1 MENLKKPFM
10 TVEEQIDKLEGRGL
24 SVVDRKS
31 TYDKLLHNNYYT
43 VINGYKLPF
52 LAQKSEK
59 ASDQDAKDIDE
70 KYIEGASFDELFAL
84 YLFDC
89 NLRALLLKYILK
101 IEHQLK
107 SVISHCFAK
116 NHKDERYPDYLKS
129 ENFDVDL
136 NKEVKGKKEKQYESF
151 CKHINEEFDR
161 QIANS
166 NEMLIH
172 YQEKYGNIPPWI
184 LVSIFS
190 FGILRAFYYCLS
202 NKEQNEI
209 SRFFGLKPDELNS
222 YLAALN
228 IYRNACAHDERVYN
242 LKLKS
247 KVIRKN
253 EIGTKLEYNKVYV
266 VILILKDM
274 LDASSFMTFYSEF
287 DDYVN
292 ELKRNLHSIRIED
305 ILHQMGIPADEAVRK
320 AELGQLVKGTALSN
334 KEFEDILKRYII
346 PMLPIDSELQ
356 EVMPDDENK
365 DNRACRI
372 VELKGDVLYFA
383 QSASSEF
390 DYCISLNNSAIA
402 QLQIENV
409 QEHLKTLIDY
419 IHVFWNLSNLSAYG
433 RDKVAIAFPTLCE
446 QAYELTICNLMCKK
460 RSRSAAA
467 VYDEAFEQY
476 KRTVGAAS
484 EEERKQSKADM
495 QQKKNEANK
504 IVEQESIAEKTLYSI
519 LTQIEL
525 WANKTYEGQKKTF
538 GIVFSKDMMPL
549 DEESFDYVEFLKND
563 YSATINDGIYSAVE
577 LFSNGFFKRHLTI
590 YSCAGD
596 DLPSIPYPFSG
607 FAKLCTEDK
616 IGILLTESGDI
627 LIINNEKLCYT
638 KHNGHWV
645 QCMADKIIEQI
656 KRELKFETSEKAVA
670 IYQAIVD
677 VSFSRGG
684 ACIGII
690 NGDQLPEEL
699 RSMIKAGLLQD
710 NAEDHKLMAL
720 KRMISVFEN
729 STYRQKNFFELDRAL
744 RRELLE
750 LDGAMVLSNSG
761 LIHVIGTIIKL
772 DGSGSD
778 GGGRTAAAV
787 QLSKFGLSIKIS
799 QDGYVQLFKN
809 EEVIMEIMT

>member
-1 MENLKKPFM
+1 M
-10 TVEEQIDKLEGRGL
+10 TVDEQIDRLERRGL
-24 SVVDRKS
+24 YIADRKS

-43 VINGYKLPF
+43 VVNGYKLPF
-52 LAQKSEK
+52 IVQQSKEV
-59 ASDQDAKDIDE
+59 ASQEVGKVE
-70 KYIEGASFDELFAL
+70 ERYIKGASFDELFAL
-84 YLFDC
+84 YTFDC

-107 SVISHCFAK
+107 GVISHSFAQ
-116 NHKDERYPDYLKS
+116 NHKNERYPDYLQS
-129 ENFDVDL
+129 ANFDVDL
-136 NKEVKGKKEKQYESF
+136 SKAEKGKKEKQYESF
-151 CKHINEEFDR
+151 CKHIGEEFSR

-166 NEMLIH
+166 NEMLTH
-172 YQEKYGNIPPWI
+172 YMDKYGNIPPWI

-190 FGILRAFYYCLS
+190 FGILRSFYYCLS
-202 NKEQNEI
+202 NKEQNDI
-209 SRFFGLKPDELNS
+209 SRFFGLRPEELNS

-247 KVIRKN
+247 KVIRRN
-253 EIGTKLEYNKVYV
+253 EKGTKHEYSRVYV

-287 DDYVN
+287 DDYVS
-292 ELKRNLHSIRIED
+292 ELKRSLKSIKIED
-305 ILHQMGIPADEAVRK
+305 ILKQMGMPADEAVRK
-320 AELGQLVKGTALSN
+320 AELGQLVKGNALSN
-334 KEFEDILKRYII
+334 EEFRNVLKRYII
-346 PMLPIDSELQ
+346 PMLPIASELQ
-356 EVMPDDENK
+356 EVAPDNQNK
-365 DNRACRI
+365 GNRACRL
-372 VELKGDVLYFA
+372 VELKDDVLYFA

-390 DYCISLNNSAIA
+390 VYYISLNNSAIA

-409 QEHLKTLIDY
+409 QEHLGTLIDY

-460 RSRSAAA
+460 HSRAATDA
-467 VYDEAFEQY
+467 YDEVFEQY
-476 KRTVGAAS
+476 KRTIGMAS

-504 IVEQESIAEKTLYSI
+504 IVEHESIAEKTLYGI

-538 GIVFSKDMMPL
+538 GIVFCKDMMSS
-549 DEESFDYVEFLKND
+549 DENSFDYVEFLKSD

-577 LFSNGFFKRHLTI
+577 LFSNGFFKKHLTI
-590 YSCAGD
+590 NNDMGK
-596 DLPSIPYPFSG
+596 DLASIPYPFSG
-607 FAKLCTEDK
+607 FADLCTEDK

-627 LIINNEKLCYT
+627 LIINNKKLCYT
-638 KHNGHWV
+638 RHNGYWV
-645 QCMADKIIEQI
+645 QCMSDKIIEQI
-656 KRELKFETSEKAVA
+656 KMELELETLESASA

-677 VSFSRGG
+677 VSYSRGG

-690 NGDQLPEEL
+690 SQDQLPEQL
-699 RSMIKAGLLQD
+699 HDMIKAGLLQE
-710 NAEDHKLMAL
+710 NVENQKLRAL
-720 KRMISVFEN
+720 KRMISISEN
-729 STYRQKNFFELDRAL
+729 KDYRQKNFFELDRAL

-750 LDGAMVLSNSG
+750 LDGAMVLSSGG

-778 GGGRTAAAV
+778 GGGRTAAAT

-809 EEVIMEIMT
+809 GEVIMEIMT